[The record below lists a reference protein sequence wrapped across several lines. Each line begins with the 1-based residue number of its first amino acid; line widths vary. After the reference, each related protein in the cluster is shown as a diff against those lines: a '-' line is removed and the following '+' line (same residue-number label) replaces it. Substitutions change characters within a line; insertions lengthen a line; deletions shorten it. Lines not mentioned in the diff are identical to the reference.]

1 MTQRQIVEAQ
11 KLLRKLESTPVKVFG
26 ESGLTY
32 WQVTYDNDT
41 YNALLGI
48 ISDIA
53 KTPLNTPT
61 QFDVVENYHRDRVI

>member
-1 MTQRQIVEAQ
+1 MTQKQIVDAQ
-11 KLLRKLESTPVKVFG
+11 KLLRKLESTPVKFYN
-26 ESGLTY
+26 ESGIPY

-53 KTPLNTPT
+53 RTPLYTQT
-61 QFDVVENYHRDRVI
+61 QFELGENYHREKV